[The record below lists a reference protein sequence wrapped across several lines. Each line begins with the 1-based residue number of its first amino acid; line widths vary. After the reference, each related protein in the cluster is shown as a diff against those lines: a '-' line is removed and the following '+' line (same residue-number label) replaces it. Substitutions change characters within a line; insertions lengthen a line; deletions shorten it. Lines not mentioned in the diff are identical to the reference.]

1 MTQVFGTLSK
11 LTNITN
17 CYFWMRN
24 KMLQISLSANIKN
37 AKEEGRFNGTLYFL
51 FMSRLNFD
59 S

>member
-1 MTQVFGTLSK
+1 MTQVFGTRSK

-24 KMLQISLSANIKN
+24 KMLQISLSTNIKN
-37 AKEEGRFNGTLYFL
+37 AKDRKKVSGTLYFL
-51 FMSRLNFD
+51 FMSHLNFD